1 MLGDS
6 VFWIAVALGQLGV
19 VAYLSSFIG
28 AATGVS
34 IK

>member
-6 VFWIAVALGQLGV
+6 VFWIAVALGQLAV
-19 VAYLSSFIG
+19 IAYLAGRIG